1 MEQNNENKKTNINKT
16 WLLVAGLVALT
27 VVLLV
32 VSLTTNTFQNR
43 PESTKKV
50 QMNLA
55 HTSLAISEEIRNST
69 ASGTYEVD
77 VNIDTSKNEVIT
89 TQLELSYNPKEI
101 TNIDIRPGSFFKN
114 PTVAF
119 KRIDASN
126 GRVTYA
132 LANKSNEK
140 PVKGKGVIAVI
151 TFRKIVSGETY
162 INFLPQTQV
171 GAPGIS
177 ESVLRESA
185 SGLIDV
191 IPSTNSAQAIAT
203 PSPTR

>member
-1 MEQNNENKKTNINKT
+1 
-16 WLLVAGLVALT
+16 
-27 VVLLV
+27 
-32 VSLTTNTFQNR
+32 
-43 PESTKKV
+43 
-50 QMNLA
+50 MNVA

-191 IPSTNSAQAIAT
+191 IPSTNSAQAIVT
-203 PSPTR
+203 PSPAR